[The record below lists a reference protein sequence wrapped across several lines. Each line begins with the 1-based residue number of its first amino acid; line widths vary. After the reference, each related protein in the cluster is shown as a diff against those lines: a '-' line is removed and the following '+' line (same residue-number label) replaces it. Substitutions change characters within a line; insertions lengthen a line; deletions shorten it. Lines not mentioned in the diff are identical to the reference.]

1 MSDRILTKHPD
12 GKNGV
17 NIDIKKYQMVRNTL
31 TFILK
36 EHPEITY
43 QELNKEA
50 ITRLKGKFEGSI
62 SWYVVTVKL
71 DMEARGIIERIPKTS
86 PHKIR
91 LKR

>member
-1 MSDRILTKHPD
+1 MADKILTKHPD

-17 NIDIKKYQMVRNTL
+17 NIDAGKYKTVRDTI
-31 TFILK
+31 TSILK

-43 QELNKEA
+43 QEMNKLVIE
-50 ITRLKGKFEGSI
+50 RLKGHFEGSI

-86 PHKIR
+86 PHRIR
-91 LKR
+91 LKN